1 MAQSQKLTQVMSVGK
16 ISTFIFYLGFWMALW
31 KLLVLKVVI
40 LILICFHLL
49 CVMAKFL
56 RVFSLFASRWSLW
69 VACERPFAPLCG
81 FSLQVRGPAK
91 GPPNKHIAAI
101 KGCFGNTSLTFARHP
116 HNSGCKIGS
125 DWDECLWPHI
135 CKLSGCKIWPMGS
148 AFKVLLRY
156 ATDPGG
162 RNTRG
167 LPFLSWLTLMRCLE
181 SIRLP

>member
-1 MAQSQKLTQVMSVGK
+1 MK
-16 ISTFIFYLGFWMALW
+16 
-31 KLLVLKVVI
+31 VLN
-40 LILICFHLL
+40 LICFHLL

-156 ATDPGG
+156 AIDLGG
-162 RNTRG
+162 DGTHEACPSYLGWLWWDAWRASGCHKMLTKKGTR
-167 LPFLSWLTLMRCLE
+167 P
-181 SIRLP
+181 